1 MGVRVSSGLLCVPI
15 NRVNNRSLH
24 FDFVDHMAHG
34 GPEHLQVQRL
44 KLTLRTRIF
53 SLKLDVAAHS
63 FNLSSWGNKQKSQ
76 DLSI

>member
-63 FNLSSWGNKQKSQ
+63 FNLSSWEIDSEQG
-76 DLSI
+76 DFCV